1 MNDGPSDDGVAAAG
15 TSPRPQLCLTVGVTG
30 HRPARLGS
38 ENLELLQHLVGTL
51 LSGLADAV
59 QAVGQ
64 EHGEAFSDQPL
75 CLRLV
80 TGLAEGADTLVAKAA
95 AERGWRIDACLPFPR
110 GTYLEDFS
118 EAEAKETFARL
129 LDSATAVFEL
139 PGERANEDAAY
150 EAAGRVMLEQADIVL
165 ALWDGEPA
173 RGRGGTAQ
181 IVAEAIGH
189 QVPVIRLDTHAIEP
203 PMLYW
208 SGLNDLDFDRPT
220 IDSVARAEAGTVLAG
235 VAAALCAPPDND
247 VDRRMRARF
256 LQERD
261 HKRTPAWPYPLL
273 LSAARVRRFRRADLR
288 PPRPEQCAL
297 YLLQSFN
304 PFGKAQG
311 AYAGALKEKLVTR
324 FGMADAAATYFAQI
338 FRSGFIVNFGF
349 AVLAVLLATGGLLFP
364 SAKLFLI
371 ATELAII
378 ILILVNTRVGSR
390 TGWHERWM
398 DYRHLAEQLRVLSVT
413 GLLGDLYLR
422 HGDAGESGSIP
433 GWVRWLSRAT
443 ARELG
448 LPSVSADQRYLSR
461 VRVVAQTMIQDQI
474 EYHSRNAGA
483 MRKLDHRLHKAGE
496 YLFGGTI
503 VACATWI
510 ALKLGGFDVSHGKGV
525 NVTALVTAVTAVLPA
540 MGAALYGIRMQ
551 GDFAGIADRSTVTV
565 KRLQRLQRALEADG
579 PDFDLLSARLRRLR
593 EIALT
598 DVAHW
603 RTTYQARP
611 LTLPG

>member
-1 MNDGPSDDGVAAAG
+1 MNDGRSDGVGKAW
-15 TSPRPQLCLTVGVTG
+15 TSLRPQLCLTVGVTG

-38 ENLELLQHLVGTL
+38 ETLDQLRELVASL

-59 QAVGQ
+59 QTVGR
-64 EHGEAFSDQPL
+64 EHGEAFSEEPL

-80 TGLAEGADTLVAKAA
+80 TGLAEGADTLVAKSA
-95 AERGWRIDACLPFPR
+95 AERGWRIDACIPFPR
-110 GTYLEDFS
+110 GLYLEDF
-118 EAEAKETFARL
+118 AEPDAKQTFSQL
-129 LDSATAVFEL
+129 LERATAVFEL
-139 PGERANEDAAY
+139 PGDRANEDAAY

-181 IVAEAIGH
+181 IVAEAIAH
-189 QVPVIRLDTHAIEP
+189 QVPVIRVDTHAVQP
-203 PMLYW
+203 PTLYW
-208 SGLNDLDFDRPT
+208 SGLSDLDFDRPT
-220 IDSVARAEAGTVLAG
+220 IDSVARAAAGAVLAG
-235 VAAALCAPPDND
+235 VVSALCAPPDND
-247 VDRRMRARF
+247 VDRRMLARF

-273 LSAARVRRFRRADLR
+273 LSAARVRRIRRTDLR
-288 PPRPEQCAL
+288 PPRPDQCAL
-297 YLLQSFN
+297 YLQERSN
-304 PFGKAQG
+304 PFGNERG
-311 AYAGALKEKLVTR
+311 TYASAFIDRLVPR
-324 FGMADAAATYFAQI
+324 FGTADAAATYFAQI
-338 FRSGFIVNFGF
+338 FRSGFIINFGF

-378 ILILVNTRVGSR
+378 ILILLNTRVGSR
-390 TGWHERWM
+390 AGWHERWM
-398 DYRHLAEQLRVLSVT
+398 DYRHLAEQLRVLAAT

-448 LPSVSADQRYLSR
+448 LPSVCADQHYLSR
-461 VRVVAQTMIQDQI
+461 VRAVAQTMIEDQI
-474 EYHSRNAGA
+474 EYHSRNAHL
-483 MRKLDHRLHKAGE
+483 MHKLDHRLHKAGE

-503 VACATWI
+503 VACAAWI
-510 ALKLGGFDVSHGKGV
+510 TLKLGGFDVTHGRGV
-525 NVTALVTAVTAVLPA
+525 NVTSLVTAVTAVLPA

-551 GDFAGIADRSTVTV
+551 GDFAGIAERSAVTV
-565 KRLQRLQRALEADG
+565 KRLQRLQRVVEADG

-593 EIALT
+593 EIALA